1 MKNKIHS
8 WQSLLIKSES
18 CVEGLDL
25 ELVCLLQRGY
35 RELSTMIPS
44 HYDEIIA
51 MYQHPNIITLDL
63 TVKVAR
69 GGCALGESGLGEY
82 STVVVRPLL
91 GGVQGPIHGPLQF
104 AA

>member
-1 MKNKIHS
+1 M
-8 WQSLLIKSES
+8 ES
-18 CVEGLDL
+18 DNSTQYFEFLRILWPRACCLDL

-35 RELSTMIPS
+35 RKLSTMIPS

-51 MYQHPNIITLDL
+51 MYQHPNILTLDL

-91 GGVQGPIHGPLQF
+91 GGV
-104 AA
+104 